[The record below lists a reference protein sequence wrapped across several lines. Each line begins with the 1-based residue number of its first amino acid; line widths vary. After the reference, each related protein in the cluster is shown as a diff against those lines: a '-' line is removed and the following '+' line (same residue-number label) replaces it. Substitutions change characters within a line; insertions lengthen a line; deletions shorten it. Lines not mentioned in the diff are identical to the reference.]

1 MDFGVYC
8 EMWLATLSLALT
20 PVVLLPV
27 FLFAILHSASYSL
40 TLLDVSAVLWRYIIS
55 ICRIWQFTV
64 EV

>member
-1 MDFGVYC
+1 M
-8 EMWLATLSLALT
+8 ATLSLALL

-40 TLLDVSAVLWRYIIS
+40 TLLDVSAVFWRHVIIV
-55 ICRIWQFTV
+55 CKIWQFTV